1 MHWVE
6 VSVMNYTDDSND
18 TIYLKEE
25 EFKGLKYALK
35 KDYETLPMDT
45 ISDAIN
51 NYNYSI
57 EVINDADYV
66 LTFYINKDFE
76 NTVTYFKKRGYYRKI
91 FR

>member
-1 MHWVE
+1 
-6 VSVMNYTDDSND
+6 
-18 TIYLKEE
+18 
-25 EFKGLKYALK
+25 
-35 KDYETLPMDT
+35 MDT

-91 FR
+91 FK